1 MNKIIIGLVLLVLVG
16 CGPTM
21 LKTNNYDE
29 FRNEVIGKGANF
41 TAESRSQTSRSVWGA
56 GASIPRLGMGYST
69 QEQANKVALDICSKL
84 ASDCIITK
92 ENNEV
97 INLTKWEVEER
108 EHAAL
113 LVIRDK
119 EIKKDSHL
127 EKSKAS
133 SSKTISTKIEV
144 QSESKFEKKCEGNI
158 FSKGYK
164 KGTTEFKDC
173 LKREEKLAAL
183 DEQKIGLLNEEKNKQ
198 LALVEEKKKKEIE
211 EKNKKKE
218 DLAKAEE
225 ERIQKKNTITFS
237 DGSKYVGKLK
247 NGISYGYG
255 KFTDFDGE
263 VCEGEWDSHRTGKN
277 ITCVWPEDSKWNG
290 DKYIGMLKN
299 SKRNGTGTYTWRNGN
314 NYVGQWKDG
323 QRNGKGI
330 FSYNSGDK
338 YIGEFEN
345 GKRTTGTLKWTDG
358 NVYIGEFNSEGKRH
372 GSGVAFFNDG
382 EKFFV
387 EHDDGK
393 LTSSSYAGNLTLSF
407 DGYILDNNRSY
418 NSSSSSKPRL
428 YYDKANGGMKECS
441 YDPGVFG
448 NCLTFKPYN
457 SNAYSKETLFYNK
470 KTNTHQPCIG
480 AVTGLGQ
487 CTAFGL
493 YNSSSASKD
502 QLFYDPKNNKM
513 TTCLHVSV
521 SGECQHYSLVAKTP
535 YTGFRSQSETN
546 PYHFRVPETSDQLM
560 QQGLNMLGGGCRL
573 GRNC

>member
-1 MNKIIIGLVLLVLVG
+1 
-16 CGPTM
+16 M

-41 TAESRSQTSRSVWGA
+41 TAESRSQSSRSVWGA
-56 GASIPRLGMGYST
+56 GASIPRLGIGYST
-69 QEQANKVALDICSKL
+69 QEHANKVALDICSKL

-247 NGISYGYG
+247 NGISHGYG
-255 KFTDFDGE
+255 TFTDIDGE
-263 VCEGEWDSHRTGKN
+263 ICNGEWQGHRTGKV
-277 ITCVWPEDSKWNG
+277 ITCIWPNTESEG
-290 DKYIGMLKN
+290 QKYIGMLKN
-299 SKRNGTGTYTWRNGN
+299 GKREGIGKYFWPNGDEYIGE
-314 NYVGQWKDG
+314 WKDG
-323 QRNGKGI
+323 HKNGQGTYA
-330 FSYNSGDK
+330 FADGAK
-338 YIGEFEN
+338 YIGEYQDNKLN
-345 GKRTTGTLKWTDG
+345 GTGTLKWADG
-358 NVYIGEFNSEGKRH
+358 TVYVGEFYDGERH
-372 GSGVAFFNDG
+372 GHGVFFYKTG

-387 EHDDGK
+387 DSENNK
-393 LTSSSYAGNLTLSF
+393 IISSAVARNLTLSF
-407 DGYILDNNRSY
+407 DGYILDSGGSS
-418 NSSSSSKPRL
+418 NSSSKLRARL

-493 YNSSSASKD
+493 YNSSSVSKD